1 MTPLRNRILAAL
13 RLAPMTITELSRC
26 LSARPEYVQRLLA
39 EMRVRHAVRYGET
52 VRLGAFRPH
61 RKWELVR

>member
-13 RLAPMTITELSRC
+13 QLAPMTIAELSRC

-39 EMRVRHAVRYGET
+39 EMRLRRAVRYGKT
-52 VRLGAFRPH
+52 VRLGGFRPH
-61 RKWELVR
+61 RKWELSA